1 MKICVFAYDFPHF
14 KSEYGLKKLISHGYI
29 ISGVIAQPYKLLNV
43 PRSNFKLSPK
53 LPVSGELQELC
64 HKNSIKFLICD
75 HDSDEAYEF
84 IDEINPDIGVIL
96 GARILK
102 QKTIAKMKEKILNI
116 HPGLIPLNRGL
127 DNFKWAIIKNL
138 PMGNTAHFIDSK
150 IDLGKI
156 IAFTE
161 TKLYNDDSI
170 SDFYL
175 RHFFGEF
182 DLMIKALKIIQER
195 QENLTEAT
203 TSGAANN
210 YFSAVPDDLDEDIP
224 IYFERYKKSNLI

>member
-14 KSEYGLKKLISHGYI
+14 KSEYGLKKLISYGYT
-29 ISGVIAQPYKLLNV
+29 ISGVIAQPYKHLNV
-43 PRSNFKLSPK
+43 PKSNFKISPK
-53 LPVSGELQELC
+53 LPVSGDLQELC
-64 HKNSIKFLICD
+64 HKNSIKFLISN
-75 HDSDEAYEF
+75 HDSEEAYNF

-102 QKTIAKMKEKILNI
+102 EKTIAKMKEKILNI

-161 TKLYNDDSI
+161 TKLYKDDSI
-170 SDFYL
+170 FDFYL
-175 RHFFGEF
+175 RHFFSEF
-182 DLMIKALKIIQER
+182 DLMIRALKMIQESK
-195 QENLTEAT
+195 ENLTEAIN
-203 TSGAANN
+203 SSAENN
-210 YFSAVPDDLDEDIP
+210 YFSAVPNDLDEDMP
-224 IYFERYKKSNLI
+224 IYFERYKRANVI